1 MGYHTKNQKIR
12 RPFCKHP
19 LPARKMQA
27 EEGEMDIGIINNET
41 NQFESTTKLSSSL
54 ILDNHSDCWQK
65 DTPKCLACVD
75 LRDLIEVLV
84 NQINELTLENQLLKR
99 KTLCYAKS
107 NRSCFTWRKG

>member
-1 MGYHTKNQKIR
+1 
-12 RPFCKHP
+12 
-19 LPARKMQA
+19 
-27 EEGEMDIGIINNET
+27 MDIGIINNET

-54 ILDNHSDCWQK
+54 VLDNHSDCWQK
-65 DTPKCLACVD
+65 DTPKRLACVD

-84 NQINELTLENQLLKR
+84 NQINELTLENKLLKR